1 MSQLNGTAVPS
12 LALENLQ
19 ELEDQPLSG
28 CGSDRDEAEDIIAGA
43 LASMYSGQ
51 YLLHRINL
59 IEIVLQKLDLIR

>member
-12 LALENLQ
+12 LALECLQ
-19 ELEDQPLSG
+19 EVENQNLNE
-28 CGSDRDEAEDIIAGA
+28 SDRNKAEDIIAGV

-51 YLLHRINL
+51 YLPHRINL